1 MSEGK
6 PVKVGARVE
15 VSGKEVI
22 GNVAYIGTTLFSSG
36 NTTTNI
42 DLQSTVFTGLY
53 WIFALYSTPCLVQ
66 PFFTFAYKATTCGDF
81 VPVLYSKL
89 RTGNVYFCYRIKQC
103 TIF

>member
-53 WIFALYSTPCLVQ
+53 
-66 PFFTFAYKATTCGDF
+66 
-81 VPVLYSKL
+81 
-89 RTGNVYFCYRIKQC
+89 
-103 TIF
+103 